1 MSRERWTKEDEQLL
15 LQFEAEDKSVEY
27 CMEYFNRSRFAIES
41 KRDKLH
47 KKFNYPSK
55 KYGYNEKP
63 KKSNTLWTAQELIL
77 LEQLVDEG
85 KQRKEIADILN
96 RSEQAIEVKVNRM
109 GKKLLRDCRE
119 WTNDEDKRLSQ
130 LWLDTSLSN
139 KEIAKELNRSWYGV
153 RKRSQVLCL
162 GERPHKEEYITVPEI
177 CECMQVSGDRVYN
190 WLKIGLKHK
199 KNKSGKAKYL
209 IDVDKLL
216 VFLEKHQDYFRA
228 DLVSP
233 YLFAIEP
240 EWFTTKRKED
250 ARLNSAKRRVPWS
263 EYDESRLKRLVERG
277 KTDEEIAIELNR
289 TVSGVACR
297 RHKLG
302 ISQTIYSE
310 KEINILKENS
320 RYCTIQELQEMLPR
334 RSAKSIMYKCE
345 SLGIPYHHVKNKCEE
360 R

>member
-1 MSRERWTKEDEQLL
+1 MNRERWTPEDEQLL
-15 LQFEAEDKSVEY
+15 LKLEAEGKSVEY
-27 CMEYFNRSRFAIES
+27 CMEYFNRSKFAIES

-55 KYGYNEKP
+55 KYGHNEKP
-63 KKSNTLWTAQELIL
+63 KRSNTVWTEQEISL

-85 KQRKEIADILN
+85 KQRKEIADILD
-96 RSEQAIEVKVNRM
+96 RSEQSIEIKVGRI
-109 GKKLLRDCRE
+109 GKKLLRERRE
-119 WTNDEDKRLSQ
+119 WTNDEDKKLSE

-139 KEIAKELNRSWYGV
+139 KEIAKELNRPWYGV
-153 RKRSQVLCL
+153 RKRSQVLSL
-162 GERPHKEEYITVPEI
+162 GERPHKEEYVTVPEI
-177 CECMQVSGDRVYN
+177 CEYMQVSLDRVYN
-190 WLKIGLKHK
+190 WFKIGLKHK

-209 IDVDKLL
+209 VDIDKLL
-216 VFLEKHQDYFRA
+216 KFLETHQDYFRA

-240 EWFTTKRKED
+240 DWFIAKRKED
-250 ARLNSAKRRVPWS
+250 ARINCAKRRVPWS

-277 KTDEEIAIELNR
+277 KTDKEIALELNR

-302 ISQTIYSE
+302 VSQTNYSE
-310 KEINILKENS
+310 KEIEILKENS
-320 RYCTIQELQEMLPR
+320 RYCTVQELQEMLPK
-334 RSAKSIMYKCE
+334 RSSKSIQYKCD
-345 SLGIPYHHVKNKCEE
+345 SLKIPYHLVKSKCEK